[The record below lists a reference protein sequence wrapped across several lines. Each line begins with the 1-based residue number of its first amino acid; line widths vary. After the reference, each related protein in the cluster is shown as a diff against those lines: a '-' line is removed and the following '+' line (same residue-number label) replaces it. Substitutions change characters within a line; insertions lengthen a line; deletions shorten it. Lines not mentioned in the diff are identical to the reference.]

1 MKVEQ
6 FNEIAQRASQM
17 LEARLIKKG
26 KEYAIGE
33 DRLANF
39 KIQARMYNVS
49 DIEALLGNMGKHQ
62 AWLEGVLNNPHA
74 IVSDDD
80 IWEHVGD
87 IICYYVLLIGLMR
100 EKNDKLLYSDGDS
113 YAEEHDDI

>member
-6 FNEIAQRASQM
+6 FNEIAQRASAM

-26 KEYAIGE
+26 KEYAISG

-39 KIQARMYNVS
+39 KIQARMYNIS
-49 DIEALLGNMGKHQ
+49 NIEALLGNMGKHQ
-62 AWLEGVLNNPHA
+62 AWLEGVLNNPNA

-80 IWEHVGD
+80 IWEHIGD
-87 IICYYVLLIGLMR
+87 IICYYVLLIGLMK
-100 EKNDKLLYSDGDS
+100 EKNDKLLYNDGD
-113 YAEEHDDI
+113 DDAKEYDDV